1 MTGLDSYEVKPNLH
15 RNMLPQSSN
24 QWPLLLRLYDR
35 KWPILQAHQQEPFNR
50 KIFKRCFL
58 FIRMIRNRFHS
69 FYCICRQPCN
79 ITTTTT
85 TSQQRR
91 RQQHHNNDDDD
102 YGNITTTTSTTTS
115 TSQQQQQQQRR
126 QHHNNK
132 PAIKVDLWLGRNRP
146 L

>member
-15 RNMLPQSSN
+15 RNILPQSSN

-91 RQQHHNNDDDD
+91 KHLNNNDDN

-132 PAIKVDLWLGRNRP
+132 QAIKVDLWLGRNRP